1 MSTPE
6 ISKVDPMSRPA
17 SETAVVST
25 TAWPGPGSAP
35 TTSVGLPGPST
46 STPHRETL
54 AVSPAIVASIDI
66 TDIGAAAITPST
78 SSTRATSSVVRRL
91 AWTVAWASDWKT
103 RRSGELYATAP
114 TKRSSRVV
122 LTVFTKSSKK
132 KEETDGD
139 GEKPELELRPPDLT
153 KPDHMD
159 IDGCDDRHVNAAL
172 IETGD
177 ER

>member
-1 MSTPE
+1 
-6 ISKVDPMSRPA
+6 
-17 SETAVVST
+17 TAVVST

-103 RRSGELYATAP
+103 RRSEELYATAP

-132 KEETDGD
+132 KRRPTATARSPNLSFDRQISRNQIIWTLMGATTAMSTPPSSRPATNVD
-139 GEKPELELRPPDLT
+139 SQVNVIQVHRVGER
-153 KPDHMD
+153 
-159 IDGCDDRHVNAAL
+159 A
-172 IETGD
+172 
-177 ER
+177 